1 MLISTERKVNS
12 MKNKVITSNHNIT
25 TQSKEFACTAV

>member
-12 MKNKVITSNHNIT
+12 MKNTVFTSNHNRIT
-25 TQSKEFACTAV
+25 LSMEFACTAV